1 MIEILAT
8 IIISYALGFG
18 SHWYITPEKVCKDI
32 KLDIPTKYYSDP
44 LSIKPCP
51 AGIDSE
57 NRYHDCY
64 VDMKLKYVYTPNEQ
78 EKIEEYLLV
87 PAAYL
92 NQCVQKVNE
101 YNNDKFIKSYEELKK
116 EFVELKQVNN
126 ELKDLSQAINET
138 EHFKNLLMGVGNALP
153 DMLWAKDLDG
163 KYLYANRAIREQL
176 LFSGDLEDTIGHSDI
191 YFAVRRRQV
200 VGEENHTFGELCA
213 SSDDIVLVEKTPMKF
228 LEYGIVSGK
237 EMKLIVH
244 KNVLRNSL
252 GDIVGTVGTAR
263 DVTAEFK
270 QLEGII
276 KSTNCEITK
285 KKIERYMKQYE
296 FKLNDSVPM
305 CSL

>member
-1 MIEILAT
+1 ML
-8 IIISYALGFG
+8 
-18 SHWYITPEKVCKDI
+18 EKVKSFV
-32 KLDIPTKYYSDP
+32 KYINPFDTD
-44 LSIKPCP
+44 LCMNSI
-51 AGIDSE
+51 
-57 NRYHDCY
+57 
-64 VDMKLKYVYTPNEQ
+64 
-78 EKIEEYLLV
+78 
-87 PAAYL
+87 
-92 NQCVQKVNE
+92 
-101 YNNDKFIKSYEELKK
+101 IKSYEELKK